1 MAPLVQSKK
10 LKATAED
17 QAKVTT
23 ATPAGAPV
31 RRSVAADRGRDRVSV
46 ATLDERNLEIPT
58 FLRKRNQS

>member
-1 MAPLVQSKK
+1 MPPLAQSKK
-10 LKATAED
+10 PRVITQDE
-17 QAKVTT
+17 AKPITP
-23 ATPAGAPV
+23 TPAGAPV